1 MVRKETLKKS
11 NSTRNEKSKLPSTV
25 NPFSLSAKKKTCTRS
40 ESNDS
45 TGKRKISEVTSQQ
58 PQQRVD
64 RRRKI
69 EPEKNHPIDKIMKR
83 RIRDSKKKL
92 PGENEFVI
100 HQMLSFRLPTDLFL
114 VWLFADG
121 KTQELVLIEYLV
133 RWSGYD
139 SKYDTWV
146 RKDSISPVA
155 VREYESGKQDFGEDT
170 PGQILAKVPAGLHPS
185 HVAYKSAQE
194 MALWSSAVASLHGRR
209 LRRIHHRDKAAQ
221 RRDETCYD
229 M

>member
-1 MVRKETLKKS
+1 MIRQ
-11 NSTRNEKSKLPSTV
+11 
-25 NPFSLSAKKKTCTRS
+25 
-40 ESNDS
+40 D
-45 TGKRKISEVTSQQ
+45 KRKMSEVISQK
-58 PQQRVD
+58 PLQRVD
-64 RRRKI
+64 QIRKI
-69 EPEKNHPIDKIMKR
+69 EPEKNHPVDKIIKR
-83 RIRDSKKKL
+83 RSRVVKKKM
-92 PGENEFVI
+92 PGEHEFVI
-100 HQMLSFRLPTDLFL
+100 HQIVSFRLLRLIFSIPTDLFL
-114 VWLFADG
+114 VWLFADR

-170 PGQILAKVPAGLHPS
+170 PGQILAKVLAGLHPS

-194 MALWSSAVASLHGRR
+194 MALWSSAVTSLHGGR